1 MDFEVIVGGS
11 ALLLILALV
20 ELFKS
25 AFGLNTKLAPVV
37 AVVLGLIFSVAY
49 SYYGDTVLY
58 EAIVMGIIVGLSA
71 VGLYSGTKNTIEN
84 FKR

>member
-37 AVVLGLIFSVAY
+37 AVVLGLVFSVAY
-49 SYYGDTVLY
+49 SYYSDTVLF
-58 EAIVMGIIVGLSA
+58 EAIIRGVIVGLSA
-71 VGLYSGTKNTIEN
+71 VGIYSGTKNTIEN
-84 FKR
+84 FKG